1 VRWQNKLRKLRQY
14 LRGWAKNTSGS
25 NKKEKKEVLGRLDIL
40 DKKAETGL
48 LSTQEV
54 DMRNF
59 LRNRLAAMLRE
70 EEVKWYQR
78 AKTKGLLE
86 GDANTKYFHLVA
98 NGKHRKTRIYKL
110 LDGDR
115 VISGDVELKKHITS
129 YYKNLFGSVEDS
141 NFHLNDE
148 RIDDIP
154 QISDEE
160 NDSLTADFTM
170 EEVKG
175 AIFQMEHN
183 KAPRPDGFPAE
194 FYQIFWE
201 TIKDDLM
208 ALFEDFS
215 KGCLPLHSL
224 NFGTIILLPKLS
236 EAIRIEQYRPIC
248 LLNVSFKIFTKAA
261 LNRLTKVAHKV
272 ISLTQTAFLPGR
284 NIMEG
289 VVVLHETLHEMH
301 RKKQSGVVFKVDF
314 EKAYDKVRWSFV
326 KQTLNMKGFSEKWC
340 DWVKAFTQKGHVNIK
355 INDQVGNNFQTKK
368 GLRQG
373 DPLSPTLF
381 NIVADMLAVLIN
393 RAKRE
398 GQITGVVPYLV
409 DEGLSILQYADDTIL
424 FMDHDY
430 EKACNLKL
438 ILCAFEQLSGLK
450 INFHKSEVFCFGAA
464 KECESQY
471 AQLFGCKMGTY
482 PFKYLG
488 IPMNY
493 RKLSNADW
501 NGVLERIEKKL
512 SSWKG
517 KHLSSGGRLVLINSV
532 LSSLPLYMMSFFEV
546 PRKVLWK
553 MDYLR
558 SRFFWQSDQ
567 EKKKYRLTKWNIL
580 CQPKDTGA
588 WELRIL
594 IFRINAC

>member
-1 VRWQNKLRKLRQY
+1 
-14 LRGWAKNTSGS
+14 
-25 NKKEKKEVLGRLDIL
+25 
-40 DKKAETGL
+40 
-48 LSTQEV
+48 
-54 DMRNF
+54 
-59 LRNRLAAMLRE
+59 
-70 EEVKWYQR
+70 
-78 AKTKGLLE
+78 
-86 GDANTKYFHLVA
+86 
-98 NGKHRKTRIYKL
+98 
-110 LDGDR
+110 
-115 VISGDVELKKHITS
+115 
-129 YYKNLFGSVEDS
+129 
-141 NFHLNDE
+141 
-148 RIDDIP
+148 
-154 QISDEE
+154 
-160 NDSLTADFTM
+160 
-170 EEVKG
+170 
-175 AIFQMEHN
+175 
-183 KAPRPDGFPAE
+183 
-194 FYQIFWE
+194 
-201 TIKDDLM
+201 
-208 ALFEDFS
+208 
-215 KGCLPLHSL
+215 
-224 NFGTIILLPKLS
+224 
-236 EAIRIEQYRPIC
+236 
-248 LLNVSFKIFTKAA
+248 
-261 LNRLTKVAHKV
+261 
-272 ISLTQTAFLPGR
+272 
-284 NIMEG
+284 
-289 VVVLHETLHEMH
+289 
-301 RKKQSGVVFKVDF
+301 
-314 EKAYDKVRWSFV
+314 
-326 KQTLNMKGFSEKWC
+326 MKGFSEKWC

-580 CQPKDTGA
+580 CQPKDIGGLGIKNIDIQNKCLLSK
-588 WELRIL
+588 WVFKLINEEGLWQQILRRKYLGNKTLGQVVRKQGDSHFWSGLMKVKDIFFANG
-594 IFRINAC
+594 IFRVNNGQDTRFWEDKWLGDFSLQHRFPSLYNLVQRKNATVANVLGFVPLNVSYRRGLHGANLERWHTLVSLVVDTTLNQARDSFRWSLHQNGLFSTQSMYAALIGNG